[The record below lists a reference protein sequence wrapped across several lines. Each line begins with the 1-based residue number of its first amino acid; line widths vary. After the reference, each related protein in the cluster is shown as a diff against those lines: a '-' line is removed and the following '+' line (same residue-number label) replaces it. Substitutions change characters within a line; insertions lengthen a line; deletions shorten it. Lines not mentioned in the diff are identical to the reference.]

1 MIKYYYESKSD
12 VLFKRTSLEHQK
24 RTSLDKQI
32 NNDNSNVI
40 TVNFN
45 NKKD

>member
-32 NNDNSNVI
+32 NDNSNVI

>member
-40 TVNFN
+40 AINCD
-45 NKKD
+45 KKN